1 MRTMTRVQETE
12 DDTVGVRV
20 HAASITKF
28 LWGVAATLVGAFVI
42 ASIGFAWRVNSDLAA
57 IQVNANTFREKC
69 AETRRYLDEL
79 HSEFDKYPP
88 ASELDGIRIDV
99 SQLQYSST
107 ATIQTLNE
115 LTRQVRDFH
124 PWPVPPRGQAAPTQN
139 P

>member
-1 MRTMTRVQETE
+1 MTSVKESET
-12 DDTVGVRV
+12 DDVVGIRV

-42 ASIGFAWRVNSDLAA
+42 ASLSFAWSVNSNIAT
-57 IQVNANTFREKC
+57 IQTNADTFREKC

-79 HSEFDKYPP
+79 HSKFDEYPP
-88 ASELDGIRIDV
+88 ASELTGIRVDV

-107 ATIQTLNE
+107 ATIQELNE

-124 PWPVPPRGQAAPTQN
+124 PWPMPPRREAAPTQN